1 MTLDELVELTE
12 EIARTAYRRGWAEA
26 LESSAYETPRGRKP
40 PVIPHK
46 DALNE
51 GSANCIGDLRPVL
64 ARTLAPA
71 ASQLLAMKE
80 ALEEMRAHISEQ
92 ATHAETRIQ
101 DGIEMG
107 AAVWRIAL
115 EDVAREN
122 RVLLSTSAADKIA
135 EGLRDAIAIAKGRPL
150 TGGVTEL
157 IERLQRRR
165 DDAAAL
171 GGSSEIYLEEIDELI
186 ELAVSNASRGG

>member
-71 ASQLLAMKE
+71 ASQLLAMKG
-80 ALEEMRAHISEQ
+80 ALEECGDLIIRTPISEIPRNRG
-92 ATHAETRIQ
+92 ES
-101 DGIEMG
+101 
-107 AAVWRIAL
+107 W
-115 EDVAREN
+115 EDKLARVRELLAKIDA
-122 RVLLSTSAADKIA
+122 LLSGSAADKIA
-135 EGLRDAIAIAKGRPL
+135 EGLRDAIAIAKGGQ
-150 TGGVTEL
+150 TKGG
-157 IERLQRRR
+157 
-165 DDAAAL
+165 
-171 GGSSEIYLEEIDELI
+171 GDEL
-186 ELAVSNASRGG
+186 